1 MILFISVPPTTKC
14 THCLLK
20 KESAVQEF
28 FRKLFRKP
36 APRQDTTTTAPLN
49 EQQIQSIVSN
59 ASTRFDIQQLIAA
72 CGQSVGKQRD
82 LNEDCL
88 LAITSTLAGNTGN
101 TPFGLYIV
109 ADGMGGHQFG
119 EVASNAAIRTV
130 SGSILRKFHPYL
142 FNLKPEP
149 LDESLQE
156 IMQAAVSEAQ
166 KVIQREAPG
175 SGTTLTAALILGQ
188 QVTIAHVGDSRA
200 YMVYSDGR
208 IELITRDHS
217 LVKRLEELGH
227 ISPEEA
233 ANYPHRNVLYRA
245 LGQGELLEPDIFTI
259 PFPSSGLLMLC
270 SDGLWGVVSD
280 QELLSAVREAPNL
293 QHACQNLVAAANTAG
308 GPDNISVVLVQL
320 AG

>member
-1 MILFISVPPTTKC
+1 MLD
-14 THCLLK
+14 
-20 KESAVQEF
+20 F
-28 FRKLFRKP
+28 FRRLFKKP
-36 APRQDTTTTAPLN
+36 APQLDTVTTAPLDD
-49 EQQIQSIVSN
+49 QQLQSIIS
-59 ASTRFDIQQLIAA
+59 STSARFDIQQLIAA
-72 CGQSVGKQRD
+72 GGQSVGKQRD
-82 LNEDCL
+82 LNEDSL

-130 SGSILRKFHPYL
+130 AGTVMRKFHPYL

-156 IMQAAVSEAQ
+156 IMQLAVSEAQ

-200 YMVYSDGR
+200 YMIYSDGR
-208 IELITRDHS
+208 IETITRDHS

-227 ISPEEA
+227 ISPDEA

-259 PFPSSGLLMLC
+259 PFPSAGLLMLC
-270 SDGLWGVVSD
+270 SDGLWGVISD
-280 QELLSAVREAPNL
+280 EDLLRAVREAPNL
-293 QHACQNLVAAANTAG
+293 QRACQNLVAAANAAG

-320 AG
+320 VG